1 MVFKKK
7 PISIDFRAPTEF
19 WCSPPVTDSNIS
31 IPDWINL
38 SSPPML
44 GNAEARNSCYVYNL
58 NWSDEFKE
66 HNGNLSSIS
75 IANTTEVV
83 KCENFQHNQTFWKHT
98 TIQVRNWNLY
108 IFF

>member
-1 MVFKKK
+1 
-7 PISIDFRAPTEF
+7 
-19 WCSPPVTDSNIS
+19 
-31 IPDWINL
+31 
-38 SSPPML
+38 ML

-58 NWSDEFKE
+58 NWSDVFKE

-98 TIQVRNWNLY
+98 TIQVRNW
-108 IFF
+108 IFFYNKCIVGKGKFLSSATISF